1 MNGGQRAKWEVAEG
15 LCSVPGGG
23 LSLCFLS
30 SSGWIL
36 PRRGAG
42 GVWGGRAPPC
52 PAVGAP
58 PPAPLPRPRAR
69 SRPPLQLPVAALQPS
84 KEPLPTPSSSSPR
97 HSSMASTCV
106 PACVCTR
113 ASACCPPPP
122 RAAPELSAAKS
133 VRGTRP
139 AQRGLAGTAGLAAR
153 SGLGTGRAPEGLAGE
168 EGNETS
174 TNIRLEGCPHGL
186 WFLMPLC

>member
-1 MNGGQRAKWEVAEG
+1 MNRLLGRTFTQVTHRSTCRP
-15 LCSVPGGG
+15 L
-23 LSLCFLS
+23 
-30 SSGWIL
+30 
-36 PRRGAG
+36 
-42 GVWGGRAPPC
+42 GGRAPP
-52 PAVGAP
+52 P
-58 PPAPLPRPRAR
+58 PPPPPPPRAR

-153 SGLGTGRAPEGLAGE
+153 SGLGTGRAPVGLAGE